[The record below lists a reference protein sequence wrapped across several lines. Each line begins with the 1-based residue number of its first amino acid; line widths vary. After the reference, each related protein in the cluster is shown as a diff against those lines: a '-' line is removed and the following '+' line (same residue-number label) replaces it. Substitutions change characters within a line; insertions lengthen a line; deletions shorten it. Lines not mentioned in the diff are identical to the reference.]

1 MDVNTPYDLGPIF
14 TAIPNEDILAMI
26 NGEDKSGLKVL
37 NTTGLNFLL
46 KNLDFS
52 SSGGGGASGFII
64 KAEDIGGTSAQDDTV
79 STKVI
84 STTATSTASE
94 VASAVIENIPLGSYS
109 IVTRMQVSAITN
121 TTNFMKFDVYS
132 VAPDNTQTLL
142 KTVNVKSTVF
152 SKVDTWESLSFGV
165 NFTGL
170 RDSKLKIVLTSLANS
185 ATPVVNYMIDYISI
199 LQSGTA
205 LGSIG

>member
-14 TAIPNEDILAMI
+14 TTIPNEDILAMI
-26 NGEDKSGLKVL
+26 NGEEKTGLKVL
-37 NTTGLNFLL
+37 DTTGLNFLL
-46 KNLDFS
+46 KNLNFS
-52 SSGGGGASGFII
+52 SSGGGASGFII

-84 STTATSTASE
+84 STAATSTASE
-94 VASAVIENIPLGSYS
+94 VATALIENIPLGSYS

-170 RDSKLKIVLTSLANS
+170 RDSKLKIVLTSLANNS
-185 ATPVVNYMIDYISI
+185 TPVVNYMIDYISI